1 MVNELFYEDPYGKEF
16 SAEIVDIGSVD
27 GELVLSLDK
36 TLFYPE
42 GGGQP
47 SDRGKLWNNDISL
60 RVVDVEK
67 DDGFRHFCEV
77 EEGVPDNLSIGD
89 VVSGRIDWGRRY
101 EIMKQHS
108 GQHILS
114 SVFLDRFGANTSSFS
129 IDEDHTRINI
139 GFEGELTWD
148 KIKKVERETNELVWS
163 SDPINIS
170 WHEEVPD
177 DVRKKPPEVDKI
189 RVVRVGDYNA
199 TPCGGLHVR
208 KTSEIG
214 LVKVIGFNRSSPGEW
229 KIKFLAGERAL
240 KNYQSELINLEE
252 MRKFLKAEGSEEV
265 LKTLKKLKEEN
276 KELNERIIDLK
287 GDLLRKKME
296 KIENYNL
303 LIEKTDLNFKTAEKI
318 SKELLNK
325 ENTLVCI
332 ISENKALIGCK
343 DIDINCNNILNE
355 VLEEHGGR
363 GGGHKGFAQGG
374 FPEENKE
381 KVLKTFKE
389 KINKELNLN

>member
-1 MVNELFYEDPYGKEF
+1 MVKELYYEDPYGKEF

-36 TLFYPE
+36 SLFYPE

-47 SDRGKLWNNDISL
+47 SDRGKLWNDDVSL
-60 RVVDVEK
+60 RVVDVKK
-67 DDGFRHFCEV
+67 DDGIRHFCEV
-77 EEGVPDNLSIGD
+77 EEGVSDNLSSEDAIT
-89 VVSGRIDWGRRY
+89 GRIDWGRRY

-129 IDEDHTRINI
+129 IDENHTRINI

-148 KIKKVERETNELVWS
+148 KIKKVERETNELIWS

-170 WHEEVPD
+170 WHEEVPED
-177 DVRKKPPEVDKI
+177 IRKKPPEVDKI
-189 RVVRVGDYNA
+189 RVVRVGDYDA
-199 TPCGGLHVR
+199 TPCGGLHVN

-214 LVKVIGFNRSSPGEW
+214 LVKVIGFKRSSPSEW

-252 MRKFLKAEGSEEV
+252 MRKYLKAEGSEEV
-265 LKTLKKLKEEN
+265 LKTLKKLKKEN

-287 GDLLRKKME
+287 GDLLKKKME

-318 SKELLNK
+318 SKKLLNK
-325 ENTLVCI
+325 ENTLICL
-332 ISENKALIGCK
+332 ISENKALIGSNN
-343 DIDINCNNILNE
+343 IEINCNNILNE
-355 VLEEHGGR
+355 VLEQHGGR
-363 GGGHKGFAQGG
+363 GGGHKRFAQGG
-374 FPEENKE
+374 FPEKNKE

-389 KINKELNLN
+389 KIKKELNLN